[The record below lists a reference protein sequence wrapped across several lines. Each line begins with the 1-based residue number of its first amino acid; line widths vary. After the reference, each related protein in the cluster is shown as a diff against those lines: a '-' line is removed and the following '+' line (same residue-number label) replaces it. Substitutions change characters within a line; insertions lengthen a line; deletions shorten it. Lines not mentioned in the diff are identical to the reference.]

1 MVSILNS
8 RTQTDLQSLPAPS
21 RSKVLS
27 SLTHM
32 EKSEDLPVSLL
43 PEHEDSA
50 EAKWINEGIEIEY
63 IQWVYGY

>member
-1 MVSILNS
+1 
-8 RTQTDLQSLPAPS
+8 
-21 RSKVLS
+21 
-27 SLTHM
+27 M